1 MNSNLS
7 SNEFFPSRCEFYVV
21 MGGRLHQPSTLT
33 QAFLIIIIA
42 VHILTFPVTAA
53 LNALVMIAVK
63 MKPHLRSHK
72 SNIGLS
78 LLASTDFVVGIFVQ
92 PSFIALIITVLLDDI
107 SSTTCVLQALTRAMS
122 GIGVSTSLIHMALI
136 SGERYVAMRHPFA
149 HFNLVTEARL
159 LVTSVLAWLL
169 SIIFHI
175 GLVVYRSVFLPINNA
190 TMGLC
195 LAFIIFCHVTV
206 YREIRRH
213 EKQIASQQVT
223 VEARKQ
229 FQKDKKAF
237 KVTFII
243 IVVLTLC
250 YIPLLIHRAVLVRYQ
265 SKLSFDVLYIYFF
278 LASLMTLLN
287 AFFNPLIYAA
297 RLREFR
303 VAFTEFICR
312 TGNIAE
318 AEQIE
323 RQISGSASNAVVS
336 IEAGQE
342 REGEA
347 GQRVRQGN
355 MNKHVNVN
363 VKNTDVLPQRE
374 KCVA

>member
-1 MNSNLS
+1 MIVSNWTISLRKGYPELQSREPGKGFTKMNSNLS
-7 SNEFFPSRCEFYVV
+7 SKAFFPSGCEFYVI
-21 MGGRLHQPSTLT
+21 MGGRLNQPSTLT
-33 QAFLIIIIA
+33 QTFLIIIIV

-63 MKPHLRSHK
+63 MKSRLRSHK

-78 LLASTDFVVGIFVQ
+78 LLASTDLLVAILVQ

-107 SSTTCVLQALTRAMS
+107 SSTTCTLQALINAMT
-122 GIGVSTSLIHMALI
+122 GVSVSSSILHTALI
-136 SGERYVAMRHPFA
+136 SGERYLAIRHPFA
-149 HFNLVTEARL
+149 HLTLVTEARL
-159 LVTSVLAWLL
+159 LAASILAWLL
-169 SIIFHI
+169 SITLQIV
-175 GLVVYRSVFLPINNA
+175 LVTFKSVFLPIKNIFF
-190 TMGLC
+190 GLC

-223 VEARKQ
+223 EEAREQ

-243 IVVLTLC
+243 IVVLMLC
-250 YIPLLIHRAVLVRYQ
+250 YAPLLIYRAVLMNYR
-265 SKLSFDVLYIYFF
+265 SEMSFEVLYISFF
-278 LASLMTLLN
+278 LAALMTLLN
-287 AFFNPLIYAA
+287 AFFNPIIYAA

-303 VAFTEFICR
+303 VTFIEYICR

-323 RQISGSASNAVVS
+323 RQLSG
-336 IEAGQE
+336 
-342 REGEA
+342 
-347 GQRVRQGN
+347 
-355 MNKHVNVN
+355 
-363 VKNTDVLPQRE
+363 
-374 KCVA
+374 

>member
-1 MNSNLS
+1 
-7 SNEFFPSRCEFYVV
+7 
-21 MGGRLHQPSTLT
+21 
-33 QAFLIIIIA
+33 
-42 VHILTFPVTAA
+42 
-53 LNALVMIAVK
+53 
-63 MKPHLRSHK
+63 
-72 SNIGLS
+72 
-78 LLASTDFVVGIFVQ
+78 
-92 PSFIALIITVLLDDI
+92 
-107 SSTTCVLQALTRAMS
+107 
-122 GIGVSTSLIHMALI
+122 
-136 SGERYVAMRHPFA
+136 
-149 HFNLVTEARL
+149 
-159 LVTSVLAWLL
+159 
-169 SIIFHI
+169 
-175 GLVVYRSVFLPINNA
+175 
-190 TMGLC
+190 MGLC

-213 EKQIASQQVT
+213 EKQIAAQQVT
-223 VEARKQ
+223 VEAREQ

-363 VKNTDVLPQRE
+363 VKNTVVLPQRE